1 MRDADRCRG
10 EDPYRITALVTRAQQ
25 PSTLSCCK
33 AGITYFV
40 LLFQPRAP
48 RGARG
53 ELSAYSLHVVRQT
66 KVAQQPPGTKAQP
79 AVSNGTLQN
88 CIVFL

>member
-33 AGITYFV
+33 AGIYYFV

-53 ELSAYSLHVVRQT
+53 ELTLYTWCAKQKWHSLRERKHSLRYRR
-66 KVAQQPPGTKAQP
+66 
-79 AVSNGTLQN
+79 AVHANH
-88 CIVFL
+88 